1 MYQREIIHNNVIDK
15 SFKITN
21 PTEKVLNFP
30 PNDYVHIRSEMSDN
44 NCTKAVASQFNI
56 PWCMPLEDKFNSK
69 TLALQAYLVEKIY
82 ELKDEKN
89 CYMITTKK

>member
-1 MYQREIIHNNVIDK
+1 MDQREIKHNNIIDK

-30 PNDYVHIRSEMSDN
+30 PNDYLHIRSEMPDN

-56 PWCMPLEDKFNSK
+56 P
-69 TLALQAYLVEKIY
+69 
-82 ELKDEKN
+82 
-89 CYMITTKK
+89 

>member
-30 PNDYVHIRSEMSDN
+30 PNDYVHIRSKISDN

-56 PWCMPLEDKFNSK
+56 P
-69 TLALQAYLVEKIY
+69 
-82 ELKDEKN
+82 
-89 CYMITTKK
+89 